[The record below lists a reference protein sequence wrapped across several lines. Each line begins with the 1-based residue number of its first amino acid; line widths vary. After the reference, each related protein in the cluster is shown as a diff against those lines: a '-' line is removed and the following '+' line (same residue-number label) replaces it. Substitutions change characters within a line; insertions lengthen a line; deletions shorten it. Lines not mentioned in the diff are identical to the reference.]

1 MRLGEPG
8 HFAANVRDIQR
19 RSTDIDNQQGVQIVQ
34 ILQHTEACRDRL
46 WQHTDFTHG
55 KALMPLN
62 GHRAFHVRFFPLDFG
77 HIRLIVLIQ
86 ILAQRQRHNNV
97 NRLRFN
103 AGLHQR
109 VVDSDYIHIT
119 VLIAGFRGAHG
130 IRAQLVKAVLFPVN
144 FIVGGSRP
152 R

>member
-1 MRLGEPG
+1 MRLGESG

-19 RSTDIDNQQGVQIVQ
+19 GSTDIHNQQGVQIVQ

-46 WQHTDFTHG
+46 WQYADFTHG
-55 KALMPLN
+55 KALTPLN
-62 GHRAFHVRFFPLDFG
+62 GHRALHVRFFPLDVG
-77 HIRLIVLIQ
+77 HIRLIVFIQ
-86 ILAQRQRHNNV
+86 VLAQRQRHHNI

-103 AGLHQR
+103 ARLHQGM
-109 VVDSDYIHIT
+109 VDSDDIHIT
-119 VLIAGFRGAHG
+119 VLIACFRGAHG

-144 FIVGGSRP
+144 FIVGGSRH